1 MTFRPSLPVI
11 MLHRLVLVLAGLLCL
26 SAAAQAGMGTA
37 VVPERTIYPGE
48 ELSADLVREVVV
60 TNPNLRRGYITTT
73 GDLLGK
79 VTTRTLLPGR
89 TIPAGALRDAWAV
102 ERGKTVALVFS
113 GNGLTITAAGTPL
126 ENAAIG
132 DFIRVRNI
140 ESGVVIAGTVMA
152 DGTIRV
158 APK

>member
-1 MTFRPSLPVI
+1 MTFSHSSSDRRFRRCL
-11 MLHRLVLVLAGLLCL
+11 LALAGVFCL
-26 SAAAQAGMGTA
+26 TVSAHAGMGTA

-48 ELSADLVREVVV
+48 ELHSELVREVEV
-60 TNPNLRRGYITTT
+60 TNPNLKPGYVSVTSEV
-73 GDLLGK
+73 LGK

-113 GNGLTITAAGTPL
+113 GNGLTITAVGTPL
-126 ENAAIG
+126 QNAAIG

-140 ESGVVIAGTVMA
+140 ESGVIISGTVMG
-152 DGTIRV
+152 DGTVQV